1 MFSFYPFTSE
11 NFRKPLVLCFQV
23 ACEREH
29 WQEISEVNTTTKNK
43 KCLIPFYLQQLVDV
57 EFQTFLYL
65 MSFLLVHCLNYLSS

>member
-1 MFSFYPFTSE
+1 MFPFHPFTSE

-23 ACEREH
+23 AGEREH
-29 WQEISEVNTTTKNK
+29 WQEISEVNPTTKNK

-65 MSFLLVHCLNYLSS
+65 MSFLLVHCRNYLSS